1 MMEVI
6 CKISVCHV
14 LIHPMMEVICKIS
27 VCHVLIQPMMEVI
40 CKISVLCVDTAYD
53 GGDL

>member
-1 MMEVI
+1 M
-6 CKISVCHV
+6 
-14 LIHPMMEVICKIS
+14 LIQRMMEVICKIS
-27 VCHVLIQPMMEVI
+27 VCHVLIQLMMEVI